1 MRSKISWLAMQMG
14 VVAGMRSAAPH
25 ALLGLATAKRRK
37 ISLLQTGLVGL
48 ALLELVGDKLPFT
61 PLRTKPLPLS
71 GRTLSGG
78 LAGFTLARRRK
89 VNPLTATLLGA
100 AAALASSYAFSRLR
114 LAAVD
119 KLHVP
124 KLAAAL
130 MEDAA
135 ALSLGRRVA
144 LNAA

>member
-1 MRSKISWLAMQMG
+1 M
-14 VVAGMRSAAPH
+14 
-25 ALLGLATAKRRK
+25 
-37 ISLLQTGLVGL
+37 QTGLVGL

-61 PLRTKPLPLS
+61 PLRTKPLPLA

-144 LNAA
+144 LNAP